1 MESNIQELLTQFDQ
15 VRKEMEKV
23 VEETALDLEICPG
36 WTIKDILA
44 NLTAWE
50 IVIRKALLAFQAG
63 DPPYFLPEQDFD
75 LFNKYELEKRAGW
88 TLPEVIKEWKQVRAD
103 LKVTIQSLEEESL
116 EEWMV
121 LPWGSER
128 TVRELVEIIEEHEQE
143 HMEEVRRANTKS

>member
-1 MESNIQELLTQFDQ
+1 M
-15 VRKEMEKV
+15 
-23 VEETALDLEICPG
+23 
-36 WTIKDILA
+36 
-44 NLTAWE
+44 
-50 IVIRKALLAFQAG
+50 
-63 DPPYFLPEQDFD
+63 PEQDFD

-128 TVRELVEIIEEHEQE
+128 TVRELLEIIEEHEQE